1 MSLHKHS
8 DEIQCDGSLI
18 HRLRNSVGE
27 IITLCGM
34 VPIWDV
40 FTLTAVAPPSVM
52 CLLIS
57 ASAHREQYDKI
68 DYIRLNDVLV
78 LELDEFGSIETCFI
92 QVLYNG
98 EVITCEVGADNVI
111 FSD

>member
-27 IITLCGM
+27 IITLRGI
-34 VPIWDV
+34 VPIWNI
-40 FTLTAVAPPSVM
+40 FTLTAPEPPSIM

-68 DYIRLNDVLV
+68 DYIRLNDVLA
-78 LELDEFGSIETCFI
+78 LDESGSNETCFI